1 MSSKEHLQKHIDGLC
16 EELNVTKSPYKSNTS
31 VTELQKIIDDLE
43 DQLPDDNDDELA
55 GAQVLDDANDELVDA
70 QVLDDA
76 NDEIIDGDFVEG
88 DFALTSDSGQP
99 DITAIPPGSHVGA
112 FKESQL
118 PEDAV
123 IGESG
128 VEVSANETG
137 DLELKALVTIGLIS
151 HGKRV
156 MVRKG
161 TTAFIEESAALD
173 AVDEGV
179 AVLLSV

>member
-16 EELNVTKSPYKSNTS
+16 EELNITKSPYKSNTS
-31 VTELQKIIDDLE
+31 VPELQKIIDELE
-43 DQLPDDNDDELA
+43 DQLPEEND
-55 GAQVLDDANDELVDA
+55 VELVDD
-70 QVLDDA
+70 QVIDDIT
-76 NDEIIDGDFVEG
+76 DGDLSDGVIDGELVDG
-88 DFALTSDSGQP
+88 DPTGTDVQP
-99 DITAIPPGSHVGA
+99 GITEIPSGSHVGVV
-112 FKESQL
+112 KESQL

-123 IGESG
+123 IDESG
-128 VEVSANETG
+128 VEVSANEAG

-161 TTAFIEESAALD
+161 TTAFIEESAALG

-179 AVLLSV
+179 AVLLSA

>member
-16 EELNVTKSPYKSNTS
+16 EELNITKSPYKSNTS

-55 GAQVLDDANDELVDA
+55 DAPVLDDANDDISDGDLVD
-70 QVLDDA
+70 
-76 NDEIIDGDFVEG
+76 GDL
-88 DFALTSDSGQP
+88 AIASDSGQT
-99 DITAIPPGSHVGA
+99 DITEIPPGSHVGA

-123 IGESG
+123 INESG
-128 VEVSANETG
+128 VEVSANEAG
-137 DLELKALVTIGLIS
+137 DLELKALVTIGLMS

>member
-1 MSSKEHLQKHIDGLC
+1 MSSKEHLQKHIDSLC
-16 EELNVTKSPYKSNTS
+16 EDLNITKSPYKSNTS

-55 GAQVLDDANDELVDA
+55 DD

-76 NDEIIDGDFVEG
+76 NDEIIDGDLVEG
-88 DFALTSDSGQP
+88 DLAITSDSGQP
-99 DITAIPPGSHVGA
+99 DITEIPPGSHVGA

-123 IGESG
+123 IDESG
-128 VEVSANETG
+128 VEVSANDAG

>member
-43 DQLPDDNDDELA
+43 EQLPDENDDELA
-55 GAQVLDDANDELVDA
+55 DDQVLDDANDGV
-70 QVLDDA
+70 
-76 NDEIIDGDFVEG
+76 IDGDLVDG
-88 DFALTSDSGQP
+88 ALTLTSDSGQP
-99 DITAIPPGSHVGA
+99 DITEIPPGSHVGA

-123 IGESG
+123 IDESG
-128 VEVSANETG
+128 VEVSANEAG